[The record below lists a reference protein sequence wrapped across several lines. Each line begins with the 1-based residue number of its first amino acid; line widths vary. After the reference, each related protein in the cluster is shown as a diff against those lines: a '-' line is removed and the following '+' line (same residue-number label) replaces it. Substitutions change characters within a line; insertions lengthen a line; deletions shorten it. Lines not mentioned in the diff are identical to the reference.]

1 LKSPF
6 ELALRGRRTNN
17 FVKLLCLVASGG
29 VGICVSSTSLKKSN
43 IGWPQQPQTEKV
55 LTFKMVFCDSTPNS
69 IFSKH
74 QNKAKI
80 KNLDDS
86 EVLIYDFPDIRTSA
100 ASMTSS
106 ASAASMAS
114 TISEALFYQK
124 TS

>member
-1 LKSPF
+1 M
-6 ELALRGRRTNN
+6 
-17 FVKLLCLVASGG
+17 ASG
-29 VGICVSSTSLKKSN
+29 VAGICVSYTSFKITN

-55 LTFKMVFCDSTPNS
+55 LKFKLVFCDSTPNS

-74 QNKAKI
+74 QNKAEI
-80 KNLDDS
+80 QNLDDS
-86 EVLIYDFPDIRTSA
+86 EVLINDFPDIRTSA

>member
-1 LKSPF
+1 
-6 ELALRGRRTNN
+6 
-17 FVKLLCLVASGG
+17 VASGG
-29 VGICVSSTSLKKSN
+29 VGICVSYSSFKKSN

-106 ASAASMAS
+106 APAASMAS
-114 TISEALFYQK
+114 TISEALFYPK